1 MGAGRRSRWRG
12 ATRCWPSSFR
22 RGLYAAARVFGL
34 NLPNW
39 PEAGG
44 WFFNPIAWQLVFT
57 LGLVAAVLWR
67 DGPPRPAPWLI
78 DAQRRDGGAALR

>member
-1 MGAGRRSRWRG
+1 MFVAPVALALALRG
-12 ATRCWPSSFR
+12 PYLALIVSV
-22 RGLYAAARVFGL
+22 GLYAAARTFGI

-57 LGLVAAVLWR
+57 LGLVSQLCGATVFRGPRRGCWR
-67 DGPPRPAPWLI
+67 
-78 DAQRRDGGAALR
+78 